1 MKDTLLMKNYRL
13 IIIIAVLSAAI
24 ARVYAG
30 PVREMPSETL
40 DTVYVD
46 APGCSAPGRYMWVP
60 DSLAGDLERV
70 MRGRSEIVPR
80 VPEPENDL
88 VIVDGDT
95 VSQII
100 KSRNLGRFD
109 RGLFN
114 YLFIPKGRWQLGVT
128 ASYGKFKTEDLDIL
142 SLVSNLDLDISSFA
156 IRPYVSYFIRNNLS
170 AGMRFGY
177 TNSKAGSFVG
187 CGF

>member
-1 MKDTLLMKNYRL
+1 
-13 IIIIAVLSAAI
+13 
-24 ARVYAG
+24 
-30 PVREMPSETL
+30 
-40 DTVYVD
+40 
-46 APGCSAPGRYMWVP
+46 
-60 DSLAGDLERV
+60 

-114 YLFIPKGRWQLGVT
+114 YL
-128 ASYGKFKTEDLDIL
+128 
-142 SLVSNLDLDISSFA
+142 SFP
-156 IRPYVSYFIRNNLS
+156 RD
-170 AGMRFGY
+170 
-177 TNSKAGSFVG
+177 AGSSE
-187 CGF
+187 

>member
-60 DSLAGDLERV
+60 DSLAAIGEGDA
-70 MRGRSEIVPR
+70 RSFGNRTPCA
-80 VPEPENDL
+80 
-88 VIVDGDT
+88 GT
-95 VSQII
+95 
-100 KSRNLGRFD
+100 
-109 RGLFN
+109 
-114 YLFIPKGRWQLGVT
+114 
-128 ASYGKFKTEDLDIL
+128 GK
-142 SLVSNLDLDISSFA
+142 
-156 IRPYVSYFIRNNLS
+156 
-170 AGMRFGY
+170 
-177 TNSKAGSFVG
+177 
-187 CGF
+187 